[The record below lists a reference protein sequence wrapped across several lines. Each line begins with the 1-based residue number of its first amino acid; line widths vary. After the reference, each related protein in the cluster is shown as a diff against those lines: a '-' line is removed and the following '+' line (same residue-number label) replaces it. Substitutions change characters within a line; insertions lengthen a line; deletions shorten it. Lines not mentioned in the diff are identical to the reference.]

1 MSCGVGGFTREQDV
15 EITDVDDAGTG
26 KTFKVFY
33 NISTTAANCT
43 CKLFE
48 SKSLLCRHILWV
60 YSGKGVRS
68 ITKIYILSRWTKNAL
83 ISDRNVVDDND
94 FVNSNQTNLSKVWS
108 EFHETVSLLKTAPD
122 VHVEELSRHLV
133 QFREKNCPQAEPLTK
148 DQEMEM
154 LLGCSACLTLRF
166 FLPPNQTIRAVEKD

>member
-1 MSCGVGGFTREQDV
+1 MSCGVCGFTREQDV
-15 EITDVDDAGTG
+15 EITDVDDAGTC
-26 KTFKVFY
+26 KTFKIFY

-48 SKSLLCRHILWV
+48 RKGLLCRHILWV

-68 ITKIYILSRWTKNAL
+68 IPKRYILSRWTKNAL

-108 EFHETVSLLKTAPD
+108 EFHETISLLKTVPD
-122 VHVEELSRHLV
+122 VHVEELCRLLV
-133 QFREKNCPQAEPLTK
+133 
-148 DQEMEM
+148 
-154 LLGCSACLTLRF
+154 
-166 FLPPNQTIRAVEKD
+166 